1 MIKRFN
7 FLTEDEERIRTEV
20 FVEEQG
26 FKEEFDSVD
35 DNCIHLVK
43 YIDNKAV
50 GVCRLYPDKDQIYYI
65 GRVAVDK
72 NFRGKSIGRE
82 LLLEAEK
89 VIKAEGGGISAVSA
103 QVRVQPFY
111 EGLGYKPVGEVYLD
125 EYCPHIHMEK
135 HLS

>member
-26 FKEEFDSVD
+26 FKEEFDSID

-72 NFRGKSIGRE
+72 NFRGKSICLRLKKSLRLRVE
-82 LLLEAEK
+82 EFLPFLLRSESNLFTK
-89 VIKAEGGGISAVSA
+89 VLATNL
-103 QVRVQPFY
+103 
-111 EGLGYKPVGEVYLD
+111 LGKYIWMNIALTFIWKSTF
-125 EYCPHIHMEK
+125 HK
-135 HLS
+135 FKT